1 MMDTNVWKTGI
12 EKHIVVLEAFLKNV
26 LLRKHKVSATESSRE
41 KKEKFVSKLEH
52 FPILVKANEK
62 LSGSEIV
69 FGFSSDWIG
78 LLSDII
84 LDVHEPEQNE
94 ITKDLFREFMLHF
107 LGVVKK
113 SFEEIGI
120 EIDFTECISMKVGEL
135 KRSIKDQD
143 FLTAKLIAEQKFD
156 VEEGEQ
162 LNLEI
167 IVGLSDPKD
176 EVLKT
181 LGTQLEDENPFIN
194 GTYEKVSSR
203 IAGLVKL
210 DRVTKTPSHRTN
222 DERKS
227 AVKVQGKEVEFE
239 AFDKA
244 SEVKNDREVSTIGF
258 LKDVKMNVSVEL
270 GHREM
275 SLGNVLKLVR
285 GSVIELEKLAGEPV
299 DILVNGHTI
308 AEGDVVVID
317 EHFGVRIS
325 KLLAGKQ
332 NIQELR

>member
-1 MMDTNVWKTGI
+1 MDTNVWITGI
-12 EKHIVVLEAFLKNV
+12 EKHTSALEAFLKNV
-26 LLRKHKVSATESSRE
+26 LLRKYKVNATRGSKE
-41 KKEKFVSKLEH
+41 KKDGFVSKLESSA
-52 FPILVKANEK
+52 IVVKASEK
-62 LSGSEIV
+62 LSGSEII
-69 FGFSSDWIG
+69 FGFSSDWIA
-78 LLSDII
+78 LLSNVI
-84 LDVHEPEQNE
+84 LDVHESEQNE
-94 ITKDLFREFMLHF
+94 ITKDLFGEFLIHL
-107 LGVVKK
+107 LGVVKR

-120 EIDFTECISMKVGEL
+120 ELDFTECMPLKKGEL
-135 KRSIKDQD
+135 QRSLKDQE
-143 FLTAKLIAEQKFD
+143 FLTAKLIAKQKFEVD
-156 VEEGEQ
+156 NDEE

-167 IVGLSDPKD
+167 IVGLSDPED
-176 EVLKT
+176 ELVKT
-181 LGTQLEDENPFIN
+181 LSKQLEDENPFLN
-194 GTYEKVSSR
+194 GIYEKISSR

-210 DRVTKTPSHRTN
+210 DRVTKTPS
-222 DERKS
+222 DGASEERNS
-227 AVKVQGKEVEFE
+227 GVKVQGKEVEFE

-244 SEVKNDREVSTIGF
+244 SEVKNNREVSTIGF

-325 KLLAGKQ
+325 KLLAGKE
-332 NIQELR
+332 NIQELG